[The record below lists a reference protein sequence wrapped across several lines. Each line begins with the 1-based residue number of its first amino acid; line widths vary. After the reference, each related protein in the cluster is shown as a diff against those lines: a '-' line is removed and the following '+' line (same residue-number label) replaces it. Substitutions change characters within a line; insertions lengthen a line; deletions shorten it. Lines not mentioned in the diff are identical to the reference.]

1 MTLSAG
7 AAGSSGRGT
16 MTEDRDPAG
25 ADPFAAA
32 GTLLGYAIAAIVI
45 LILVYAAIGR

>member
-1 MTLSAG
+1 
-7 AAGSSGRGT
+7 

-25 ADPFAAA
+25 SDPFAAT

-45 LILVYAAIGR
+45 LILAYAAVGR